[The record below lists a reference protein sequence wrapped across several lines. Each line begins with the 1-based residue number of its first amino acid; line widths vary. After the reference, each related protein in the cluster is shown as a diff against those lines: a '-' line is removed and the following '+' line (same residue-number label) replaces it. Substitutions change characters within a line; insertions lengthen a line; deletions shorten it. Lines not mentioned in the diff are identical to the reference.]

1 MALPDRRTGPN
12 ADVGTLAAVLSDLLR
27 PFAIVT
33 HLLVLAVAVTCVA
46 LGQWQFDRLAQV
58 RDSNALLE
66 ERLRADPVELATLV
80 DADDPGRLDAEALE
94 FRRVEVVGTYR
105 PDEEVLQR
113 NRDHVGQQGFH
124 TLTPLELPDG
134 VVVLVRRGWVP
145 AQLSDP
151 PVEEALPPVGEVVV
165 RGLLEKPVPQPG
177 FGPRDPDDGVLE
189 RVFHT
194 DTTRLDRQVEGTLFR
209 MVLRLEEQQ
218 PATAGDLPLSLERPV
233 LDEANHLSYA
243 LQWYAFAAIAL
254 ITYGFWL
261 RSRHRRRRTRDRSP
275 AEVAVPG

>member
-1 MALPDRRTGPN
+1 
-12 ADVGTLAAVLSDLLR
+12 VLSDLLR

-66 ERLRADPVELATLV
+66 ERLRTDPVELVTLV
-80 DADDPGRLDAEALE
+80 DADDPGRLDEDALE
-94 FRRVEVVGTYR
+94 FRRVEVAGTYR

-151 PVEEALPPVGEVVV
+151 PVEEALPPTGEVVV
-165 RGLLEKPVPQPG
+165 RGLLEKPVAQPG
-177 FGPRDPDDGVLE
+177 FGPRDPDGGVLE

-194 DTTRLDRQVEGTLFR
+194 DTARLDRQVEGTLFP

-218 PATAGDLPLSLERPV
+218 PATAGDLPLGLERPV

-254 ITYGFWL
+254 ITYCFWL
-261 RSRHRRRRTRDRSP
+261 RSRHRRRRTRDRSQ
-275 AEVAVPG
+275 AGVAVPG